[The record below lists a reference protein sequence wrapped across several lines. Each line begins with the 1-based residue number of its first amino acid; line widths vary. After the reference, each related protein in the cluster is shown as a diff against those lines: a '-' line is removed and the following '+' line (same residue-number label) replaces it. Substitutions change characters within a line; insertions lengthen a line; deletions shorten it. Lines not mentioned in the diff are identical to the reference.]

1 MGNACSQSANCPVG
15 FDSTNTTVLALGG
28 VKRGSFEA
36 EPDIAGIGVSYLYNS
51 FCPNLLTRSQTV
63 AALVAGTAVGL
74 LVSLIITVGLVLD
87 RIPKLVKFSYK

>member
-1 MGNACSQSANCPVG
+1 MGNACSQRANCTVG

-36 EPDIAGIGVSYLYNS
+36 EPDIAGIG
-51 FCPNLLTRSQTV
+51 TV
-63 AALVAGTAVGL
+63 AALVASTAVGL
-74 LVSLIITVGLVLD
+74 LVSLIITFGLVLD